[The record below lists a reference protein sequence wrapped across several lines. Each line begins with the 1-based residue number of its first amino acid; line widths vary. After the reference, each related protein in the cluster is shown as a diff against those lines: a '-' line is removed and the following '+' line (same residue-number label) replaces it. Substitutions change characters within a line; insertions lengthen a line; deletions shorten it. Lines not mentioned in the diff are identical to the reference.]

1 LDNDLVIGGNLLI
14 CKNEHKV
21 TRVSLYQVIEK
32 QIDPITIRRKHRS
45 LLDVT
50 VKCGIRMSL
59 LWILLQLKI
68 MEVVVTS
75 KATRCAKLQSICHHQ
90 QTYPALYR
98 PHV

>member
-1 LDNDLVIGGNLLI
+1 MVIGGNLLI

-50 VKCGIRMSL
+50 VKCGIRIRTL
-59 LWILLQLKI
+59 DFI
-68 MEVVVTS
+68 
-75 KATRCAKLQSICHHQ
+75 AAKDNGGGGDK
-90 QTYPALYR
+90 
-98 PHV
+98 